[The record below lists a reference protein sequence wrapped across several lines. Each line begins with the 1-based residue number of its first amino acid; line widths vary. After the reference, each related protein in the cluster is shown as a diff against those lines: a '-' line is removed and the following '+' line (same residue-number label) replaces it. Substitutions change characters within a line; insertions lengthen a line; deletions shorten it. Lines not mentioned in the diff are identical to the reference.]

1 MTGVSLI
8 TDPNGTPA
16 VLTIDLRT
24 RTRDRLDPANSPLV
38 VGGPTSGLLA
48 KMEQEAEATDR
59 ADWRTL
65 AHAALNRA
73 YGEDEPDYSNVPA
86 MVSHE

>member
-24 RTRDRLDPANSPLV
+24 LDPDNTPLV
-38 VGGPTSGLLA
+38 AGLLA

-65 AHAALNRA
+65 AHTALNRV
-73 YGEDEPDYSNVPA
+73 YGEDEPDS
-86 MVSHE
+86 SHNHP

>member
-1 MTGVSLI
+1 MNGVSLI

-24 RTRDRLDPANSPLV
+24 LDPANSLLV
-38 VGGPTSGLLA
+38 AGLLA
-48 KMEQEAEATDR
+48 KMEQEAEAT

-65 AHAALNRA
+65 AHATLNRV
-73 YGEDEPDYSNVPA
+73 YGEDEPDYSDVPA
-86 MVSHE
+86 MTTPNRR

>member
-1 MTGVSLI
+1 MNGVSLI

-24 RTRDRLDPANSPLV
+24 LDPANSLLV
-38 VGGPTSGLLA
+38 AGLLA

-65 AHAALNRA
+65 AHATLNRV
-73 YGEDEPDYSNVPA
+73 YGEDEPDYSDVPA
-86 MVSHE
+86 MTTPNRR

>member
-24 RTRDRLDPANSPLV
+24 LDPANSPLV
-38 VGGPTSGLLA
+38 AGLLA

-59 ADWRTL
+59 ADWGTL

-73 YGEDEPDYSNVPA
+73 YGEDEPDYSDVPA
-86 MVSHE
+86 MLSHE